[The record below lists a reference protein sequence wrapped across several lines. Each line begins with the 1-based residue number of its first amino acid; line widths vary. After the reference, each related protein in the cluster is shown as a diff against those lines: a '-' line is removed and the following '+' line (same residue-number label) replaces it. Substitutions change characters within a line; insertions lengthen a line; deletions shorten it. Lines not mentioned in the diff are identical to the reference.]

1 MIELASTG
9 VELEP
14 NTLLVLKF
22 RKVSEVLK
30 YFQSGTLRVK
40 ALGRKKVLSFG
51 FPTSSRSP
59 ASASFRIF
67 GILVPVLG
75 PVFNPVFDPVFSQ
88 EISRRTLS
96 SLRARNST
104 GKFQLQDR
112 LF

>member
-9 VELEP
+9 VALEP

-40 ALGRKKVLSFG
+40 ALGRKKVFSFG

-88 EISRRTLS
+88 EISRPTLS
-96 SLRARNST
+96 SLRA
-104 GKFQLQDR
+104 
-112 LF
+112 